1 MLSWILIAV
10 TVINAD
16 DNRLD
21 QDRKENPVE
30 LKLLKSFVVLSEEL
44 HFGRAAERLCIV
56 QPALSMQI
64 RTLEAELGV
73 ALFDRDHHKVELS
86 AAGAIF
92 LPEAQATLTQ
102 AQRAVNM
109 VKAANA
115 GEVGVIRL
123 GFVSSILPD
132 YLPSLIRRLRALYP
146 LIELELKDM
155 PSPDQLSALK
165 TNRIDFGFVRLPIDD
180 RRVLTQAVLNES
192 FVVALPEDHP
202 LAQQDAVTPEALA
215 EHAVFVLSRRFAPGF
230 YDEFML
236 AFKRRGLTLQVARE
250 LGEYTTLAALISAGL
265 GIGVVPRL
273 AMSARHDN
281 VVTRDLVFP
290 ELESKI
296 GLAWVELES
305 ALKRTFFEVANAC
318 LGDPLDGEQGIG

>member
-1 MLSWILIAV
+1 L
-10 TVINAD
+10 
-16 DNRLD
+16 
-21 QDRKENPVE
+21 E
-30 LKLLKSFVVLSEEL
+30 LKLLRSFVVLSEEL

-92 LPEAQATLTQ
+92 LPEARATLTQ
-102 AQRAVNM
+102 AQRAVQM
-109 VKAANA
+109 VKAADA

-132 YLPSLIRRLRALYP
+132 YLPSLIRQLKALYP
-146 LIELELKDM
+146 LIDLELKDM

-165 TNRIDFGFVRLPIDD
+165 ANQIDFGFVRLPIDD
-180 RRVLTQAVLNES
+180 RRIMTEIVLNES
-192 FVVALPEDHP
+192 FIVAIPEDHR
-202 LAQQDAVTPEALA
+202 LAQADSITPEALA
-215 EHAVFVLSRRFAPGF
+215 EHAVFMLSRRFAPGF
-230 YDEFML
+230 YDEFMQ
-236 AFKRRGLTLQVARE
+236 AFKRRGLSLQIARE
-250 LGEYTTLAALISAGL
+250 LGEFTTMAALISAGL
-265 GIGVVPRL
+265 GIGVVPKL

-290 ELESKI
+290 ELQSKT

-305 ALKRTFFEVANAC
+305 ALKRTFFDVANTLSRHSPSGSFDA
-318 LGDPLDGEQGIG
+318 LVF

>member
-1 MLSWILIAV
+1 M
-10 TVINAD
+10 
-16 DNRLD
+16 
-21 QDRKENPVE
+21 E
-30 LKLLKSFVVLSEEL
+30 LKLLRSFVVLSEEL

-92 LPEAQATLTQ
+92 LPEAQATLAQ
-102 AQRAVNM
+102 AQRAVQM
-109 VKAANA
+109 VKAADA
-115 GEVGVIRL
+115 GEIGVIRL

-165 TNRIDFGFVRLPIDD
+165 ANRIDFGFVRLPIDD
-180 RRVLTQAVLNES
+180 RRVVTQTVLSES
-192 FVVALPEDHP
+192 FVVAIPEDHP
-202 LAQQDAVTPEALA
+202 LAELDAITPEALA

-230 YDEFML
+230 YDEFTQ

-250 LGEYTTLAALISAGL
+250 LGEFTTMAALISAGL
-265 GIGVVPRL
+265 GIGVVPKL

-290 ELESKI
+290 ELQAKT

-305 ALKRTFFEVANAC
+305 ALKRTFFEVAKTLAQDSP
-318 LGDPLDGEQGIG
+318 GR

>member
-1 MLSWILIAV
+1 MPFSPSTAGG
-10 TVINAD
+10 D
-16 DNRLD
+16 RLD
-21 QDRKENPVE
+21 DDWKENPLE
-30 LKLLKSFVVLSEEL
+30 LKLLRSFVVLSEEL

-102 AQRAVNM
+102 AQRAVQM
-109 VKAANA
+109 VKAADA

-165 TNRIDFGFVRLPIDD
+165 ANRIDFGFVRLPIDD
-180 RRVLTQAVLNES
+180 RRVVTQTVLSES
-192 FVVALPEDHP
+192 FVVAIPEDHP
-202 LAQQDAVTPEALA
+202 LAELDAITPEALA
-215 EHAVFVLSRRFAPGF
+215 EHAVFMLSRRFAPGF
-230 YDEFML
+230 YDDFMQ

-250 LGEYTTLAALISAGL
+250 LGEFTTMAALISAGL

-281 VVTRDLVFP
+281 VVTRDLAFP
-290 ELESKI
+290 ELQSKT

-305 ALKRTFFEVANAC
+305 ALKRTFFEVANTLSAP
-318 LGDPLDGEQGIG
+318 GR